1 MKRGDVKRNLFTEF
15 RGTSLLQ
22 NLLTAEDI
30 YRSFDRGLVTTDEA
44 SRLIDEQVLNGVS
57 TQDRILLDGDPK
69 DFESNGTN
77 DPTLL
82 RILRKELT
90 EGISLREQVR
100 NSADEFQF
108 SRLSFDKNNGSSSR
122 NGKER

>member
-15 RGTSLLQ
+15 RGTNLLQ

-57 TQDRILLDGDPK
+57 TQDRILLDGDPN

-77 DPTLL
+77 VPTLL
-82 RILRKELT
+82 RILRTELS
-90 EGISLREQVR
+90 EGISLRKQVR
-100 NSADEFQF
+100 DSVDEFQF

>member
-57 TQDRILLDGDPK
+57 TQDRILLDGDPN

>member
-1 MKRGDVKRNLFTEF
+1 MKRNLFTEF

-57 TQDRILLDGDPK
+57 TQDRILLDGDPN